1 MALMFQRLARN
12 FIKNGYF
19 PTDADT
25 TGRILAALAP
35 ADHPMRILD
44 PCCGEGV
51 ALAEAAAYLRNG
63 ESTRVAAFGIEYDAE
78 RAYHA
83 KSLLDRVLHADLM
96 DSVVQP
102 RSFGLLWLNPPYGDL
117 VADQACASAE
127 KWKGRKRLEKLFY
140 ERTAGAL
147 QFGGIMVLI
156 VPHYAIDKEF
166 AAWIAR
172 HFEQLSIY
180 RAATGQFKQV
190 VIFGV
195 RQRSS
200 SRLDTAA
207 RDQLAAV
214 GKGDARA
221 ALLPEV
227 WTGTRYAVPP
237 VKGDAP
243 KFFTTRIDAR
253 QLGEAFGRRNTVLWG
268 RFEMMFHA
276 GVRPHR
282 PPLRPLSRWHLALA
296 LAAGQIGGIVE
307 ANDGRRYLVKGD
319 THKEKDVKVDVQVD
333 AKGNATETR
342 TLTDRFAPVIR
353 VIDVTPGSNTFGEI
367 LMIR

>member
-35 ADHPMRILD
+35 ADQSMRILD

-51 ALAEAAAYLRNG
+51 AVAETAAYLRDG
-63 ESTRVAAFGIEYDAE
+63 VPEQVTAYGIEYDAE

-83 KSLLDRVLHADLM
+83 KGMLDRVLHADLM

-102 RSFGLLWLNPPYGDL
+102 RTFGLLWLNPPYGDL
-117 VADQACASAE
+117 VADQVSASAE

-140 ERTAGAL
+140 QRTVGTL
-147 QFGGIMVLI
+147 QFGGVLVLI
-156 VPHYAIDKEF
+156 VPHYAIDREF
-166 AAWIAR
+166 ATWITR
-172 HFEQLSIY
+172 HFGRLSIY
-180 RAATGQFKQV
+180 RAATDQFKQV

-200 SRLDTAA
+200 ATLDTTM
-207 RDQLAAV
+207 RDRLV
-214 GKGDARA
+214 SSGYGDEVVE
-221 ALLPEV
+221 LLPEV
-227 WTGTRYAVPP
+227 WTGTQYTVPP
-237 VKGDAP
+237 AKGGAP
-243 KFFTTRIDAR
+243 KFFTTRLDTQ
-253 QLGEAFGRRNTVLWG
+253 QLGAEFGQRNTTLWD
-268 RFEMMFHA
+268 RFDVTFHA
-276 GVRPHR
+276 GMKSHR
-282 PPLRPLSRWHLALA
+282 RPLRPLSRWHLALA
-296 LAAGQIGGIVE
+296 LAAGQIGGVVE
-307 ANDGRRYLVKGD
+307 SNDGRRYLVKGD
-319 THKEKDVKVDVQVD
+319 THKEKDVKVDIQAD
-333 AKGNATETR
+333 EKGNVTETR

-353 VIDVTPGSNTFGEI
+353 AIDVTPGSSSFGEI